1 MMMKWFL
8 LVVRLKST
16 SMLSDTFVNIT
27 QLQKES
33 CAEGQTGDIK
43 HGLKALEKDIT
54 AHTQDP
60 LLETIIRGFYFCYC
74 TLSFL
79 SSIY

>member
-1 MMMKWFL
+1 
-8 LVVRLKST
+8 
-16 SMLSDTFVNIT
+16 MLSDTFVDIT
-27 QLQKES
+27 QLRKES

-54 AHTQDP
+54 ADTENSP
-60 LLETIIRGFYFCYC
+60 LETIIRDFYFCYC

-79 SSIY
+79 FSIY